1 MKIIC
6 IADTHG
12 FNSHMY
18 YELKDSD
25 ADVIIHAGDS
35 LNYGTKSD
43 AILFNNDFS
52 RLPMKYKIVVA
63 GNHDAILETP
73 NKFRF
78 TDDIIYL
85 QDSEVIIEGIKFFGS
100 PWSKI
105 FYNWAFMLPEN
116 KLAEKWAKIP
126 LDTNILITHSPPFGT
141 LDYVLNR
148 HGGSETLANHIK
160 QLKISHH
167 IFGHIHESFGQVIKE
182 NIHYINCSM
191 LGDRKFN
198 APIDFTI

>member
-1 MKIIC
+1 
-6 IADTHG
+6 
-12 FNSHMY
+12 MY

-43 AILFNNDFS
+43 AVLFNNDFS

-63 GNHDAILETP
+63 GNHDTILETP
-73 NKFRF
+73 NKFKF

-105 FYNWAFMLPEN
+105 FYNWAFMLPEH
-116 KLAEKWAKIP
+116 KLTEKWTKIP
-126 LDTNILITHSPPFGT
+126 KDTDILITHSPPFGT
-141 LDYVLNR
+141 LDYVNGR
-148 HGGSETLANHIK
+148 NEGSETLASRIK
-160 QLKISHH
+160 QLNISHH
-167 IFGHIHESFGQVIKE
+167 IFGHIHEGFGQVIKE

-191 LGDRKFN
+191 LGDHKFN
-198 APIDFTI
+198 APIDFII